1 MKNLL
6 SNQDTQALFD
16 ILVKQ
21 LGVKQSQLTPDARI
35 KEDLGAD
42 SLTIMEIIMAI
53 EDQFHVSIPD
63 EEWENVSTV
72 GDTFKTLAKYLA
84 SRSVETCEQR

>member
-1 MKNLL
+1 MKNML
-6 SNQDTQALFD
+6 SDQDTQALFD
-16 ILVKQ
+16 ILVEQ
-21 LGVKQSQLTPDARI
+21 LGVQRAQLTPDARI

-63 EEWENVSTV
+63 EEWENVATV
-72 GDTFKTLAKYLA
+72 SDTFETLAKYLG
-84 SRSVETCEQR
+84 STVHQIR